1 MDEKSNN
8 EQFLTGVLIVI
19 VILVTVI
26 YILPTSNYSAAS
38 VHLNSNRP
46 LKAFI
51 LSAYFYPTSKSLGNN
66 SLALVMS
73 MNLGKLKDVV
83 GNSLDTVN
91 DTRIVVMA
99 RNETTGTVVST
110 RYERITP
117 HDNCQMVTVFATV
130 QLLPDP
136 VHIALISNEDS
147 TEGYITLQP
156 WDRVLFP
163 FVPGDIAD
171 PYQEIEFQSL
181 AGAQTDC
188 ILQYKVESAEFVA
201 LFDLNDIL
209 IPKSASTLLEEFQH
223 ILGNQER
230 VSFLSYTRRN
240 HEINVFNNTEFSIR
254 TMVDSL
260 VDRNT
265 TKFSK
270 SVAVTKNLNFTSI
283 DRPYFVPEG
292 FISLDVVDNSII
304 HLEEII
310 WVDKNDTEG
319 LQSYDKE
326 SRNSS
331 FTNSALTDFETDLD
345 DMLRTERVA
354 QIIPDLP
361 NFFHFYDLTNKCIQD
376 SKSNGLKRCPG
387 PQMCGFYQHPNVN
400 CVHVNARHKPMKTLE
415 PITYYFATDV
425 FKPFGY
431 QIIEPTMPVPTLELT
446 IEPTCLMVFEDWYT
460 ISQVPQTETPPSQ
473 IPKDQV
479 DRFSLNGYAALQT
492 HTGLGRY
499 GDPIDPIGDLREMQK
514 IKCMLKK
521 GGILFLGVP
530 FGTDAIHFNAQR
542 YYGPIRLAMLFQGFE
557 WVATYSADSE
567 KRFDM
572 DTSRLHSESLF
583 KSTNYTVVLRKL

>member
-8 EQFLTGVLIVI
+8 EQFLTGFLIVI

-26 YILPTSNYSAAS
+26 YILPTSNYSTAS
-38 VHLNSNRP
+38 ENLNSNRP

-73 MNLGKLKDVV
+73 MNLGKWK
-83 GNSLDTVN
+83 GNYAPVDTVN

-147 TEGYITLQP
+147 TEIKIKIPSPIKRDVVVCISPLYVTEQWQNFLLAAHTYRRFGAHFHVYFVSAVSSFFQLLYEYDIEGYITLQP

-188 ILQYKVESAEFVA
+188 LLQYKESAEFVA

-240 HEINVFNNTEFSIR
+240 HEINVFNNTEFSIGE
-254 TMVDSL
+254 MVDSL
-260 VDRNT
+260 ADRNT

-270 SVAVTKNLNFTSI
+270 SVVVTKNLNFTSM

-292 FISLDVVDNSII
+292 FVSLDVVDNSII

-310 WVDKNDTEG
+310 WIDRNDTKD
-319 LQSYDKE
+319 LKSHSKE
-326 SRNSS
+326 SNNSS
-331 FTNSALTDFETDLD
+331 FSYDALSDIETDLD

-361 NFFHFYDLTNKCIQD
+361 NFFHFYDLTNKCIQE
-376 SKSNGLKRCPG
+376 SKSNNPKRCPG

-425 FKPFGY
+425 FYSSDIG
-431 QIIEPTMPVPTLELT
+431 
-446 IEPTCLMVFEDWYT
+446 C
-460 ISQVPQTETPPSQ
+460 
-473 IPKDQV
+473 
-479 DRFSLNGYAALQT
+479 YA
-492 HTGLGRY
+492 H
-499 GDPIDPIGDLREMQK
+499 
-514 IKCMLKK
+514 
-521 GGILFLGVP
+521 
-530 FGTDAIHFNAQR
+530 
-542 YYGPIRLAMLFQGFE
+542 
-557 WVATYSADSE
+557 
-567 KRFDM
+567 
-572 DTSRLHSESLF
+572 
-583 KSTNYTVVLRKL
+583 